1 MIYNSF
7 YLVENKIMSYKRS
20 SLMQERMEQNR
31 QMILQS
37 ARELI
42 AQGGFKDAQIQ
53 AIAERSGVSSGL
65 VYRYFDNKSQILIE
79 VLGDA
84 IQQEIQILNSIAAS
98 SLSAKQKL
106 HKAVTTFVKRALN
119 SPQLSY
125 ALMFEPVD
133 PLIEHERFRSKQL
146 IKQSINDILVEG
158 KVNGEFGFE
167 DLNTA
172 ALCVVGAMTFVVI
185 EPLNPSKNVHFD
197 QMYKDYFVKQ
207 IADFC
212 VSGVSLTEDAAIR

>member
-1 MIYNSF
+1 MS
-7 YLVENKIMSYKRS
+7 SYKRS

-31 QMILQS
+31 KAILQS

-53 AIAERSGVSSGL
+53 AIAERAGVSSGL
-65 VYRYFDNKSQILIE
+65 VYCYFENKSQVLIE
-79 VLGDA
+79 VLSDA
-84 IQQEIQILNSIAAS
+84 ITLEVQIINAIATGPLAP
-98 SLSAKQKL
+98 KQKL
-106 HKAVTTFVKRALN
+106 HKAVTAFVKRALN

-125 ALMFEPVD
+125 SLMFEPVD
-133 PLIEHERFRSKQL
+133 PAIEHERFRSKQI
-146 IKQSINDILVEG
+146 IKQSIKEILAEG
-158 KVNGEFGFE
+158 KVTGEFGFE

-185 EPLNPSKNVHFD
+185 EPLNPSRNVMFD
-197 QMYKDYFVKQ
+197 PSYRDYFVKQ

-212 VSGVSLTEDAAIR
+212 VNAVSVQEENSI